1 MSDWEGASPQDNLP
15 SLSKGHIKK
24 KKKEE
29 GRKLL

>member
-24 KKKEE
+24 KKEE